1 MSESRNQSRPP
12 MPRTAS
18 NLLLLAAAALPV
30 ACDQQAKPATADPN
44 LYRVAREDLP
54 ITVKENGELQA
65 VRETIVRSEV
75 EGQATII
82 FLVPEGSTV
91 KEGEKLVELDVS
103 DLVEKR
109 ANQEIAVEK
118 ARSAWE
124 QARTQ
129 REILEKELTTKRNT
143 AASRLRIAE
152 MELEKLLGARGGSG
166 TEGRNGDMVKRL
178 RELVSEQP
186 KADRGTSTAGG
197 DAAPGAGAEAG
208 APSLVSRVDPRSH
221 AVLVDK
227 AIALLTTDGDP
238 DPLAR
243 DMGEMAN
250 KILMQADQIRLAMA
264 DLKVKG
270 ETLDFSRKLAS
281 KQFITRNEL
290 DKDELAYQS
299 QLSRVTLAWNDLDL
313 LINYGLQ
320 KERIQLTQDH
330 ANAKLELERVEA
342 SNDAERKKSAFD
354 IDAKEKE
361 LKVATERLANLNK
374 QIKNAVIY
382 APTPGLVVYARVDR
396 DRRGGEAIREGM
408 QVRERQELIVLPDN
422 TKMRC
427 VVKVQEAQVDK
438 VLRGQPAHI
447 GVEAFPNEILTGRVT
462 RVAPVADSSSS
473 WMGNDKKVYT
483 TIIDIDGENHD
494 SRLRSRMAAAATI
507 TIDTVKATL
516 TVPQQA
522 VRRDRSVNY
531 VWKQTPQGPQAVAV
545 KVGAHNQE
553 KVEVLEGVAE
563 GDVVYR
569 TPPGGVPDPKF
580 DQPVLPTVSADT
592 TSGQASGE
600 TASEGRGRRDG
611 SAGSGTGSAA
621 PGSNGRNPAGAG
633 GDAPGPGGQGG
644 RQPRGPQKKFAE
656 MSSEELAT
664 YKEETLPR
672 MQSGID
678 RLRSMPNAN
687 EELLRSYEAALDGL
701 KKALD
706 SNQLEQAQQQAD
718 SIRTMMRSMM
728 GGGRGPGGGGPGGGA
743 GGGPGGGN

>member
-1 MSESRNQSRPP
+1 
-12 MPRTAS
+12 MPRTAHTQ
-18 NLLLLAAAALPV
+18 LLLAFAAALA
-30 ACDQQAKPATADPN
+30 ACSQQEKPASADPN

-65 VRETIVRSEV
+65 VRETAVRSDV

-82 FLVPEGSTV
+82 FLVPEGTTV

-129 REILEKELTTKRNT
+129 RDILEKELTTKRNT

-178 RELVSEQP
+178 RELVTEEP
-186 KADRGTSTAGG
+186 EAVHVEGTEP
-197 DAAPGAGAEAG
+197 DEDDEALT
-208 APSLVSRVDPRSH
+208 LVSKVNPKSH

-227 AIALLTTDGDP
+227 AIALLTLPDDP

-270 ETLDFSRKLAS
+270 ETLRFSRKLAR
-281 KQFITRNEL
+281 KQFITRNER
-290 DKDELAYQS
+290 DKDELAFQS

-320 KERIQLTQDH
+320 KERIQMTQDH

-342 SNDAERKKSAFD
+342 SNDAERKKSTFD

-507 TIDTVKATL
+507 TIDTVKSTL

-531 VWKQTPQGPQAVAV
+531 VWKQTAQGPQAVTI

-553 KVEVLEGVAE
+553 KVEVLDGVKEGE
-563 GDVVYR
+563 IVYR
-569 TPPGGVPDPKF
+569 TPPGGLPDPKF
-580 DQPVLPTVSADT
+580 DQPVLPANVPTEAGGATSSANPAGAAERPAD
-592 TSGQASGE
+592 E
-600 TASEGRGRRDG
+600 RPNGRRDG
-611 SAGSGTGSAA
+611 GGAGSGAGNRT
-621 PGSNGRNPAGAG
+621 PGGDGQGAG
-633 GDAPGPGGQGG
+633 GAPGNRPGGMQ
-644 RQPRGPQKKFAE
+644 QKKFAD
-656 MSSEELAT
+656 MTPEELTT
-664 YKEETLPR
+664 YKEESLPR
-672 MQSGID
+672 MQSGVE
-678 RLRSMPNAN
+678 RLRSMPGAN
-687 EELLRSYEAALDGL
+687 EEALKSYETAIESL

-706 SNQLEQAQQQAD
+706 ANDLPTAQQHAD

-728 GGGRGPGGGGPGGGA
+728 GGRNQGRGPGGGGPGGGA
-743 GGGPGGGN
+743 PGGGAPGGGGGGQNGGN

>member
-1 MSESRNQSRPP
+1 
-12 MPRTAS
+12 MPRAT
-18 NLLLLAAAALPV
+18 LLLFLGLPLLFHG
-30 ACDQQAKPATADPN
+30 ACSQQDQPKAADPN

-75 EGQATII
+75 EGQPTII
-82 FLVPEGSTV
+82 YLVPEGSTV

-109 ANQEIAVEK
+109 ANQEISVEK
-118 ARSAWE
+118 AKSAWE

-129 REILEKELTTKRNT
+129 LEILEKELTTKRNT
-143 AASRLRIAE
+143 AASRLRITE
-152 MELEKLLGARGGSG
+152 MDLEKLLGARGGGG
-166 TEGRNGDMVKRL
+166 TEGKNGDMVQRL
-178 RELVSEQP
+178 RELVSEEP
-186 KADRGTSTAGG
+186 KADPAGG
-197 DAAPGAGAEAG
+197 DDETAPR
-208 APSLVSRVDPRSH
+208 LVTKVDPRKH
-221 AVLVDK
+221 AALVDR
-227 AIALLTTDGDP
+227 AIELLTTPGDP
-238 DPLAR
+238 DPLSR
-243 DMGEMAN
+243 DMGDMAN
-250 KILMQADQIRLAMA
+250 KILQQTDQIRLAMA
-264 DLKVKG
+264 DLKNKG
-270 ETLDFSRKLAS
+270 EYLSYSRKLAKKEFLS
-281 KQFITRNEL
+281 RNEL
-290 DKDELAYQS
+290 DRDDLAYQS

-313 LINYGLQ
+313 LINYSLQ
-320 KERIQLTQDH
+320 KERIQLTQDY

-342 SNDAERKKSAFD
+342 SNDAERKKSTFD

-361 LKVATERLANLNK
+361 LKVATERLTNLSK

-483 TIIDIDGENHD
+483 TIIDIDGENQD

-507 TIDTVKATL
+507 TIGTVKGTL

-531 VWKQTPQGPQAVAV
+531 VWKQTAQGPQAVPV

-563 GDVVYR
+563 GEVVYR

-580 DQPVLPTVSADT
+580 DQPVLPSSVPSTAPGAPGAGVQTGAT
-592 TSGQASGE
+592 EPAAGE
-600 TASEGRGRRDG
+600 RPAGRRDG
-611 SAGSGTGSAA
+611 SAGGSGTG
-621 PGSNGRNPAGAG
+621 NR
-633 GDAPGPGGQGG
+633 GPGGDGTGPGG
-644 RQPRGPQKKFAE
+644 PPGNRPGGMQQKKFAD
-656 MSSEELAT
+656 MTPEELTT
-664 YKEETLPR
+664 YKEESLPR
-672 MQSGID
+672 MQSGLD
-678 RLRSMPNAN
+678 RLRNMPGAS
-687 EELLRSYEAALDGL
+687 EETLKNYEAAIDSL

-706 SNQLEQAQQQAD
+706 ANDLPTAQQHAD
-718 SIRTMMRSMM
+718 GIRTMMRSMM
-728 GGGRGPGGGGPGGGA
+728 GGRNQGRGPGGGGPGGG
-743 GGGPGGGN
+743 GNGQSGGN